1 MKQNMT
7 IIGFLLVLLAV
18 GLGLALVLPVR
29 AGIGC
34 VITLQLV
41 ILAVLGA
48 MTISGDKT
56 GDKSAERPAGR
67 RHHRKSPKPKTE
79 E

>member
-1 MKQNMT
+1 MKEKLT
-7 IIGFLLVLLAV
+7 IIGFLVLLLAV
-18 GLGLALVLPVR
+18 GIGLAVLLPVK

-48 MTISGDKT
+48 MTIT
-56 GDKSAERPAGR
+56 GDKAADKPAERPAGR
-67 RHHRKSPKPKTE
+67 KRHRKNPEPKAE

>member
-1 MKQNMT
+1 MKEKLT
-7 IIGFLLVLLAV
+7 IIGFLLLLLAV
-18 GLGLALVLPVR
+18 GLGLALALPVK

-41 ILAVLGA
+41 ILSVQGA
-48 MTISGDKT
+48 MIITNDKA
-56 GDKSAERPAGR
+56 DAKPAERPAGR